1 MISKTFGSISPI
13 FLEGYNCVDNAM
25 ASIMNVI
32 YEDICISYVDAWRF
46 DYIPAFDS
54 NRKINDRLGLDN
66 LVSYKKDSYARY
78 YGFNVDYK
86 TVIDDEFDELL
97 LEGIPVPIIIDE
109 YYCPW
114 KEFFQKQHYEHCFT
128 VTNKE
133 NGQYIGIDS
142 IPVVDNVRI
151 GSDLFNKGYIGHIV
165 FCCEPQLEK
174 NININQMLKN
184 HISCF
189 TDDGKIVVG
198 DMLRAFSRE
207 VLNKNVFREECLSAG
222 SIYRA
227 PFLTEIGHLCGGRKL
242 FLELINRISD
252 VHPYNSYKKLTSH
265 FNELVGLWNLVKVL
279 VFKSYV
285 DIESQDVVSMIFEYL
300 NCIAEKEETICR
312 YIAEEDF
319 IGTIPMPL
327 NKWRSL

>member
-1 MISKTFGSISPI
+1 
-13 FLEGYNCVDNAM
+13 
-25 ASIMNVI
+25 
-32 YEDICISYVDAWRF
+32 
-46 DYIPAFDS
+46 
-54 NRKINDRLGLDN
+54 
-66 LVSYKKDSYARY
+66 
-78 YGFNVDYK
+78 
-86 TVIDDEFDELL
+86 
-97 LEGIPVPIIIDE
+97 
-109 YYCPW
+109 
-114 KEFFQKQHYEHCFT
+114 
-128 VTNKE
+128 
-133 NGQYIGIDS
+133 
-142 IPVVDNVRI
+142 
-151 GSDLFNKGYIGHIV
+151 
-165 FCCEPQLEK
+165 
-174 NININQMLKN
+174 MLKN